1 MTMEEDITVTTENP
15 GERVLIVEDD
25 SATRSGLAELVQAWG
40 FQTDEASD
48 GEEGLRKVT
57 SFRPAIIVSDL
68 VMPRMGGHDLLRTL
82 KDQLSD
88 ITFILLTAQG
98 TIESAVDAIKD
109 GAYDYLS
116 KPVDPQRLRILLNKA
131 VERQETL
138 REVKLL
144 RRQLREQGSFGRI
157 VGNSPGIRSL
167 YRVIEQAAPTAASV
181 LVWGESGTG
190 KELVA
195 QTDPRAEPARVV
207 PVCRD
212 QLRRDSRRRCSR
224 ARSSATRRARSPA
237 RTIAA
242 PACSSWPHRGTLFLD
257 EIAEMV
263 PATQVKLLRV
273 LQEQKFR
280 RLGGR
285 QEQTVDVRVIAAT
298 NRDPA
303 EAVRDGR
310 LREDL
315 YYRLNVFT
323 IELPPLRERR
333 ADIPLL
339 VQTFLN
345 EFNARNNK
353 SVRAVDQE
361 AMYLLERY
369 PWPGNIRELQERHR
383 AGDDSGRRRLH
394 RGQAPAAASR
404 HAQRADAADGDA
416 VARHHRR
423 RGRAPA
429 DCPDARAHAQQQD
442 ARRRDPGHQPQDVA
456 QQAQSD
462 EARDEGITGL
472 KAQGSWLKTR
482 LDAFA

>member
-1 MTMEEDITVTTENP
+1 MEKAMTIDEEITTTTENP

-25 SATRSGLAELVQAWG
+25 PATRSGLAELVQAWG

-48 GEEGLRKVT
+48 GEEGFRKVT

-116 KPVDPQRLRILLNKA
+116 KLVDPQRLRILLNKA

-138 REVKLL
+138 WEVKLL

-167 YRVIEQAAPTAASV
+167 YRVIEQAAPTSASV

-195 QTDPRAEPARVV
+195 QTVHELSPRASFPFVAINCAAIPETLLESEIFGHEKGAFTGAH
-207 PVCRD
+207 D
-212 QLRRDSRRRCSR
+212 RRTGVFEL
-224 ARSSATRRARSPA
+224 A
-237 RTIAA
+237 
-242 PACSSWPHRGTLFLD
+242 HRGTLFLD

-263 PATQVKLLRV
+263 PGTQVKLLRV

-298 NRDPA
+298 NRDPS

-323 IELPPLRERR
+323 IELPGLRERR

-345 EFNARNNK
+345 EFNTRNNK
-353 SVRAVDQE
+353 AVRAVDQE

-369 PWPGNIRELQERHR
+369 PWPGNIRELRNVIER
-383 AGDDSGRRRLH
+383 ATILAEGDFIEAKHLPSPVVTRSEQTLPTVTLSPGTTVDEAERRLIVLTLEH
-394 RGQAPAAASR
+394 TRNNKTRAA
-404 HAQRADAADGDA
+404 
-416 VARHHRR
+416 
-423 RGRAPA
+423 
-429 DCPDARAHAQQQD
+429 
-442 ARRRDPGHQPQDVA
+442 
-456 QQAQSD
+456 
-462 EARDEGITGL
+462 EILGI
-472 KAQGSWLKTR
+472 SLKTLHNKLNR
-482 LDAFA
+482 MKAETRG

>member
-1 MTMEEDITVTTENP
+1 MDKAMTMEEDTTTATASENP

-25 SATRSGLAELVQAWG
+25 PATRSGLAELVQAWG

-48 GEEGLRKVT
+48 GEEGFRKVT

-167 YRVIEQAAPTAASV
+167 YRVIEQAAPTSASV

-195 QTDPRAEPARVV
+195 QTVHELSPRASFPFVAINCAAIPETLLESEIFGHEKGAFTGAH
-207 PVCRD
+207 D
-212 QLRRDSRRRCSR
+212 RRTGVFEL
-224 ARSSATRRARSPA
+224 A
-237 RTIAA
+237 
-242 PACSSWPHRGTLFLD
+242 HRGTLFLD

-263 PATQVKLLRV
+263 PGTQVKLLRV

-298 NRDPA
+298 NRDPS

-323 IELPPLRERR
+323 IELPPLRDRR

-345 EFNARNNK
+345 EFNTRNNK
-353 SVRAVDQE
+353 AVRAVDQE

-369 PWPGNIRELQERHR
+369 PWPGNIRELRNVIER
-383 AGDDSGRRRLH
+383 ATILAEGDFIEAKHLPPPVVTRSEQTLPTVTLSPGTTVDEAERRLIVLTLEH
-394 RGQAPAAASR
+394 TRNNKTRAA
-404 HAQRADAADGDA
+404 
-416 VARHHRR
+416 
-423 RGRAPA
+423 
-429 DCPDARAHAQQQD
+429 
-442 ARRRDPGHQPQDVA
+442 
-456 QQAQSD
+456 
-462 EARDEGITGL
+462 EILGI
-472 KAQGSWLKTR
+472 SLKTLHNKLNR
-482 LDAFA
+482 MKQETRG

>member
-1 MTMEEDITVTTENP
+1 MTMDEEITTTTTTENP

-25 SATRSGLAELVQAWG
+25 PATRSGLAELVQAWG

-48 GEEGLRKVT
+48 GEEGFRKVT

-167 YRVIEQAAPTAASV
+167 YRVIEQAAPTSASV

-195 QTDPRAEPARVV
+195 QTVHELSPRASFPFVAINCAAIPETLLESEIFGHEKGAFTGAH
-207 PVCRD
+207 D
-212 QLRRDSRRRCSR
+212 RRTGVFEL
-224 ARSSATRRARSPA
+224 A
-237 RTIAA
+237 
-242 PACSSWPHRGTLFLD
+242 HRGTLFLD

-263 PATQVKLLRV
+263 PGTQVKLLRV

-298 NRDPA
+298 NRDPS

-323 IELPPLRERR
+323 IDLPPLRDRR

-345 EFNARNNK
+345 EFNTRNNK
-353 SVRAVDQE
+353 AVRAVDQE

-369 PWPGNIRELQERHR
+369 PWPGNIRELRNVIER
-383 AGDDSGRRRLH
+383 ATIL
-394 RGQAPAAASR
+394 
-404 HAQRADAADGDA
+404 ADGDFIEA
-416 VARHHRR
+416 KHLPPPVVTRSEQTL
-423 RGRAPA
+423 PTVTLS
-429 DCPDARAHAQQQD
+429 
-442 ARRRDPGHQPQDVA
+442 PGTTV
-456 QQAQSD
+456 D
-462 EARDEGITGL
+462 EAERRLIVLTLEHTRNNKTRAAEILGI
-472 KAQGSWLKTR
+472 SLKTLHNKLNR
-482 LDAFA
+482 MKQETRG

>member
-1 MTMEEDITVTTENP
+1 MDKAMIMEEATTTAESQ

-25 SATRSGLAELVQAWG
+25 PSTRTGLAELVQAWG
-40 FQTDEASD
+40 FQTEEASD
-48 GEEGLRKVT
+48 GEDGFRKVT

-68 VMPRMGGHDLLRTL
+68 VMPRMGGADLLRTL

-98 TIESAVDAIKD
+98 TIESAVEAIKD

-195 QTDPRAEPARVV
+195 QTVHELSPRASFPFVAINCAAIPETLLESEIFGHEKGAFTGAH
-207 PVCRD
+207 D
-212 QLRRDSRRRCSR
+212 RRTGVFEL
-224 ARSSATRRARSPA
+224 A
-237 RTIAA
+237 
-242 PACSSWPHRGTLFLD
+242 HRGTLFLD

-273 LQEQKFR
+273 LQERTFR

-298 NRDPA
+298 NRDPS

-323 IELPPLRERR
+323 IELPPLRDRR

-345 EFNARNNK
+345 EFNTRNNK

-369 PWPGNIRELQERHR
+369 GWPGNIRELRNVIER
-383 AGDDSGRRRLH
+383 ATILAEGDFIETKHLPPPVVTRSEQTLPTVTLSPGTTVDEAERRLIVLTLEH
-394 RGQAPAAASR
+394 TRNNKTRAA
-404 HAQRADAADGDA
+404 
-416 VARHHRR
+416 
-423 RGRAPA
+423 
-429 DCPDARAHAQQQD
+429 
-442 ARRRDPGHQPQDVA
+442 
-456 QQAQSD
+456 
-462 EARDEGITGL
+462 EILGI
-472 KAQGSWLKTR
+472 SLKTLHNKLNR
-482 LDAFA
+482 MKQETRS